1 MLDGFKAMRASL
13 EAMQQASG
21 QSGWMAFS
29 RLVLRAIDLPPPNNL
44 AMARGLGEGAT
55 GSGRIRPTRLY
66 GASNLLRRDRLPRP
80 RDHVLGRGVELLH
93 QVLDL
98 GAGEG
103 RDIKT
108 SLFGVLE
115 ELLVA
120 HGGVESGPQNA
131 ELLRRQAGRRNIR
144 ALEHLLADHQLDHF
158 AIVLVLHVFEHRRDA
173 HARELVVRLEPD
185 PAAAG

>member
-1 MLDGFKAMRASL
+1 MLDGFKVMRASL

-21 QSGWMAFS
+21 QGRGAWRFRGWFCARSTCRRPQS
-29 RLVLRAIDLPPPNNL
+29 RDGAP
-44 AMARGLGEGAT
+44 ASARCDQAT

-80 RDHVLGRGVELLH
+80 HDHVLGRCVELLH
-93 QVLDL
+93 QVLHL

-103 RDIKT
+103 RDIET

-120 HGGVESGPQNA
+120 HGGIESGA
-131 ELLRRQAGRRNIR
+131 
-144 ALEHLLADHQLDHF
+144 
-158 AIVLVLHVFEHRRDA
+158 
-173 HARELVVRLEPD
+173 
-185 PAAAG
+185 